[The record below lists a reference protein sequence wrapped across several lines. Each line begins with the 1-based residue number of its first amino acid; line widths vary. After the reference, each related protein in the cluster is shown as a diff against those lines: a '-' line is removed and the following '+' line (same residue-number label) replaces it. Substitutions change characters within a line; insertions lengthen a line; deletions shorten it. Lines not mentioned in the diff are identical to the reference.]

1 MSGWA
6 RGRHNHNTMDKRI
19 KTIEKL
25 SERISSR
32 RFCSSS
38 IGHSFLATS
47 WPTLSPF
54 ALSLSSLPLLT
65 LTLEIPPA
73 RNDIRC
79 HWLSFG
85 SFPRFSVS
93 LFFYSLIW
101 FFNSIPFHRKCL
113 NRISIV
119 LFEQQNNNKSTEKK
133 RMKMR
138 KDEPTLRIYIETRGQ
153 RNLKSI
159 SETHRDSG
167 QFNYTLD
174 WIFIHIVCKIS
185 KTIKRRSINQCM
197 YMFMSF
203 SVRGLCLS
211 IH

>member
-79 HWLSFG
+79 HWLSLG

-93 LFFYSLIW
+93 LFFLFTHLILQ
-101 FFNSIPFHRKCL
+101 FHSIPSKMLKPHF
-113 NRISIV
+113 NRSIWAA
-119 LFEQQNNNKSTEKK
+119 EQQQKHREKK
-133 RMKMR
+133 NENEKRWANASDLYRDTGAK
-138 KDEPTLRIYIETRGQ
+138 ESQIHFGNAQ
-153 RNLKSI
+153 RFGPI
-159 SETHRDSG
+159 
-167 QFNYTLD
+167 
-174 WIFIHIVCKIS
+174 
-185 KTIKRRSINQCM
+185 
-197 YMFMSF
+197 
-203 SVRGLCLS
+203 
-211 IH
+211 